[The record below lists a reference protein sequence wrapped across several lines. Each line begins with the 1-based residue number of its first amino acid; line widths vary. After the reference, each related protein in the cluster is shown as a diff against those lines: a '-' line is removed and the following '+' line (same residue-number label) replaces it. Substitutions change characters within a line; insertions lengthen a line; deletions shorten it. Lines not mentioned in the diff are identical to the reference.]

1 MRRAFAESDS
11 SDVSSSDDERAPAF
25 VPARGPPAFVKASRA
40 PEPAHDTHDAAA
52 DDAADDAIAERD
64 AQAPRW
70 GLGTGLG
77 GTAPPRAPLSPGP
90 PPPPPR
96 PAAAAVPPRIP
107 LSRTSGTGGFDPS
120 AYLRSMGW
128 TGGGLGKDGQG
139 IVNPIEV
146 QQRPTR
152 AGVAFGRKEQAAP
165 QEPAPKAQEP
175 PPVWRRRERTRAPRV
190 VHRTY
195 DEIVAEE
202 SAPVPVFD
210 ATKGGLRQVASVAE
224 ALAQVPG
231 ESASLTELRHNI
243 RLLSTT
249 ARDELLRRAR
259 DAGAAAE
266 RVREAQQAARSSQA
280 RLDLARVERDQLH
293 HVIESLRTLSTAAT
307 AAPDLGALGPHIAEI
322 TAHGELFRELHLD
335 EAVAG
340 AIVPVWR
347 AELQTWEPLRDPLRF
362 TVEIGAWRHALRIGT
377 SDRIM
382 TPFESVLWNLWM
394 PRIRSALTNT
404 WDVNDPAPAVALV
417 EAWRTL
423 IPPFIYENILEQ
435 LVLPKVRRAVRD
447 WTPQGTPLHVIVLP
461 WLPLADKRMD
471 DIVADARRQWRSSL
485 GKWDPFGG
493 IPPDL
498 AHWHGVFPAADW
510 EALLLDRIV
519 PRLGNLMRSK
529 FAVDPGAQ
537 DMEPLELVLR
547 WHGTL
552 RDHVLSRILETE
564 WMPKWLLVLHAW
576 LTQPDGDLGE
586 IAEWYTFWRSWFAP
600 EVLALAGVSDAFT
613 RALRLMNDA
622 LDAGPARVALPT
634 PDTTPTPRAQAKA
647 APQEQPQGT
656 GMGLPPTLDSVSFRS
671 VAEERASEQDLFVQ
685 SLGRLEPS
693 TGLALLRVSPHID
706 GKRGITFYIDDDV
719 VFAWEPGTSPG
730 TGSYVPLA
738 LDTLLSR
745 AHS

>member
-11 SDVSSSDDERAPAF
+11 SDASSDDERAPAF

-40 PEPAHDTHDAAA
+40 PEPANDTFV
-52 DDAADDAIAERD
+52 DDATAERD

-77 GTAPPRAPLSPGP
+77 SSAPPRAQSPG
-90 PPPPPR
+90 PPPPR
-96 PAAAAVPPRIP
+96 PAAAAVHPRIP

-152 AGVAFGRKEQAAP
+152 AGVAFGRKENAAP
-165 QEPAPKAQEP
+165 QEPVRKAQDP

-195 DEIVAEE
+195 DEIIAEE
-202 SAPVPVFD
+202 SAPAPVFD

-231 ESASLTELRHNI
+231 ESTSLTELRHNI

-249 ARDELLRRAR
+249 TRDELSRHAR
-259 DAGAAAE
+259 NAGAAAE

-280 RLDLARVERDQLH
+280 RLDIARVERDQLH

-307 AAPDLGALGPHIAEI
+307 AAPNLGALGPHIAQI
-322 TAHGELFRELHLD
+322 TAHGDLFRELHLD

-340 AIVPVWR
+340 AIVPIWR
-347 AELQTWEPLRDPLRF
+347 TELQTWEPLSDPLRF
-362 TVEIGAWRHALRIGT
+362 TTEIGAWRYALRIGT
-377 SDRIM
+377 YDRIM

-394 PRIRSALTNT
+394 PRIRNALINV

-423 IPPFIYENILEQ
+423 IPPFLYENILEQ
-435 LVLPKVRRAVRD
+435 LVLPKVRRAVRE
-447 WTPQGTPLHVIVLP
+447 WTQGTPLHVIVLP

-485 GKWDPFGG
+485 SAWDPLGG

-498 AHWHGVFPAADW
+498 AQWHGVFPAADW

-519 PRLGNLMRSK
+519 PRLGNLMRAK
-529 FAVDPGAQ
+529 FVVDPSAQ

-586 IAEWYTFWRSWFAP
+586 IAEWYTFWRSWFTP
-600 EVLALAGVSDAFT
+600 DVLALAGVSNTFT
-613 RALRLMNDA
+613 RALKLMNDA
-622 LDAGPARVALPT
+622 LDAGPARVALPA

-647 APQEQPQGT
+647 APQEQPHST
-656 GMGLPPTLDSVSFRS
+656 SVGLPPTLDSVSFRS

-693 TGLALLRVSPHID
+693 TGLALLRISPHID

-738 LDTLLSR
+738 IDTLLSR